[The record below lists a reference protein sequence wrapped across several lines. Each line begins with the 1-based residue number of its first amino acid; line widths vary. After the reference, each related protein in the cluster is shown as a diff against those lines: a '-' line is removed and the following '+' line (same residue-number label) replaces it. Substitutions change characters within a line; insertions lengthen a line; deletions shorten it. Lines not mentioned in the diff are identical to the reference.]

1 MTDRNK
7 NECDDTHTPIEGWYL
22 TAYALGELDEASRKL
37 VEAWLTLHPE
47 GRQEIEAIRQ
57 TASSVERELGNFPV
71 SMRLDAARSN
81 KIKEAISLAGTPS
94 VKAAMSEDRVE
105 TKRRSLR
112 ILLAITSGL
121 AAGIAGFAFWSNRPT
136 MDRFA
141 FQGPLQELSEAKR
154 DRAWQVVTGHE
165 EFGTIKKEG
174 EELSRV
180 TDGSSA
186 ASGLD
191 SGTADFLANKR
202 LAVPPSAPLPG
213 NPKHFWNEGQSTES
227 TKEQTLPELAGLA
240 KDKQLSAA
248 AGTSPANALPAG
260 PLQRYSRG
268 GQGFGGGGDGG
279 RPTDGKT
286 ALGGGMGG
294 SGGGMSQRGLVMPSS
309 GLGGMPIDGLKQ
321 DSLGEFPDELRS
333 NVPSRRKRLQD
344 QESMSGDRFESIPET
359 PFSSVA
365 KEPLSTFSIDVD
377 TASYSK
383 LRQYV
388 LENNVVPPPSAIRIE
403 EWLNYFDYQY
413 PGPTGNDP
421 FAAHMKMGDCPWNTK
436 HKLVR
441 VAIQAKKVA
450 NEERPNSNLVF
461 LIDVS
466 GSMADANKLPLVKR
480 TLGLL
485 TAQLREQDRV
495 AIVVYAGASG
505 CVLPSTSGVQKDQ
518 ILASIS
524 ELQSG
529 GSTNGGQGIE
539 LAYKIAKENFIPGGV
554 NRVILCTDGDF
565 NVGVTGTE
573 ALVSMMQEKA
583 KSNIFLTCL
592 GYGIGN
598 YNDSMMEQISDKGNG
613 VYAMVDSETEA
624 RRVMTEQLSG
634 TLMTVAKD
642 VKIQVEFN
650 PAKVHSY
657 RLIGYENRRLAA
669 ADFNNDKKDA
679 GEIGAGHRV
688 TALYEIVPVGQED
701 GIPGAVD
708 ELRYSKTS
716 PQEPKATVGDSGSSK
731 DWLLLKVRSK
741 QPESSQST
749 KQEFV
754 LGEVASQMAYE
765 GEQNDFDWAVSVA
778 EFGLLM
784 RRSQMAPG
792 MDWEKMLSRAMDSVA
807 SDPYRRE
814 CITIMQRAKD
824 LSIR

>member
-1 MTDRNK
+1 MSDRNK
-7 NECDDTHTPIEGWYL
+7 HEPHVNSGPIEAWYL
-22 TAYALGELDEASRKL
+22 TAYALGELDEESCMR
-37 VEAWLTLHPE
+37 VDAWLANHPE
-47 GRQEIEAIRQ
+47 AKQEIDAIRQ
-57 TASSVERELGNFPV
+57 TASEVEMELASLPGNLQLDSVRTGRIKDAIASV
-71 SMRLDAARSN
+71 STA
-81 KIKEAISLAGTPS
+81 T
-94 VKAAMSEDRVE
+94 
-105 TKRRSLR
+105 TKSQTVGQQENIVSKKVRRKRFLVAVVSGV
-112 ILLAITSGL
+112 ITTGL
-121 AAGIAGFAFWSNRPT
+121 AAALAGAAFWVR
-136 MDRFA
+136 
-141 FQGPLQELSEAKR
+141 
-154 DRAWQVVTGHE
+154 
-165 EFGTIKKEG
+165 
-174 EELSRV
+174 
-180 TDGSSA
+180 
-186 ASGLD
+186 
-191 SGTADFLANKR
+191 
-202 LAVPPSAPLPG
+202 LPG
-213 NPKHFWNEGQSTES
+213 NHKNMV
-227 TKEQTLPELAGLA
+227 
-240 KDKQLSAA
+240 SA
-248 AGTSPANALPAG
+248 
-260 PLQRYSRG
+260 
-268 GQGFGGGGDGG
+268 
-279 RPTDGKT
+279 PTDNVWFVPPTEQAMVGYSDEEKSSMVSPSNQGRWEKLNEQVDSLALSPVDKSLQKNQLGFERGIEEPLKQSGPGGAPADRFGT
-286 ALGGGMGG
+286 ALSSEASGRGGMGG
-294 SGGGMSQRGLVMPSS
+294 MGRGGGLGGGGGQGLGGQGQPSGGGLPALKSSPKPLSQLADYESDAKGA
-309 GLGGMPIDGLKQ
+309 DGLKR
-321 DSLGEFPDELRS
+321 DSSSGEFPKELAE
-333 NVPSRRKRLQD
+333 NVPSRRNW
-344 QESMSGDRFESIPET
+344 QEGNARASGDRFDATPET

-365 KEPLSTFSIDVD
+365 KDPLSTFSIDVD

-388 LENNVVPPPSAIRIE
+388 LENNVVPPASSIRIE

-413 PGPTGNDP
+413 PGPAGDEP
-421 FAAHMKMGDCPWNTK
+421 FAAHMKMGDCPWNPN

-450 NEERPNSNLVF
+450 NQERPKSNLVF

-466 GSMADANKLPLVKR
+466 GSMGDANKLPLVKR

-518 ILASIS
+518 ILASIN

-529 GSTNGGQGIE
+529 GSTNGGSGIE
-539 LAYKIAKENFIPGGV
+539 LAYKIAKENFVPGGV

-573 ALVSMMQEKA
+573 ALVTMMQEQA

-613 VYAMVDSETEA
+613 TYAMVDSETEA

-642 VKIQVEFN
+642 VKIQIEFN

-688 TALYEIVPVGQED
+688 TALYEIVPVGKQD
-701 GIPGAVD
+701 NLPGAID
-708 ELRYSKTS
+708 ELRFSKS
-716 PQEPKATVGDSGSSK
+716 QKQEPGPTADDATSR
-731 DWLLLKVRSK
+731 DWLLLKIRSK

-754 LGEVASQMAYE
+754 LGDVAGEKAYD
-765 GEQNDFDWAVSVA
+765 GEQSDFDWALSVA

-784 RRSQMAPG
+784 RQSQLAPG
-792 MDWEKMLSRAMDSVA
+792 MDWDKMLARAMDSTA

-814 CITIMQRAKD
+814 CLTIMQRAR
-824 LSIR
+824 LLVQR

>member
-1 MTDRNK
+1 MSDRNK
-7 NECDDTHTPIEGWYL
+7 YEPHGNSGPIEAWYL
-22 TAYALGELDEASRKL
+22 TAYALGELDEESCMR
-37 VEAWLTLHPE
+37 VDAWLTNHPE
-47 GRQEIEAIRQ
+47 AKQEIDAIRQ
-57 TASSVERELGNFPV
+57 TASRVEMELASLPVHLQLDSVRTG
-71 SMRLDAARSN
+71 R
-81 KIKEAISLAGTPS
+81 IKEAIASASTATTMSQTVRQQES
-94 VKAAMSEDRVE
+94 VLSKKVRR
-105 TKRRSLR
+105 KRFLVAVVSG
-112 ILLAITSGL
+112 IITTGL
-121 AAGIAGFAFWSNRPT
+121 AAALAGAAFWVR
-136 MDRFA
+136 
-141 FQGPLQELSEAKR
+141 
-154 DRAWQVVTGHE
+154 
-165 EFGTIKKEG
+165 
-174 EELSRV
+174 
-180 TDGSSA
+180 
-186 ASGLD
+186 
-191 SGTADFLANKR
+191 
-202 LAVPPSAPLPG
+202 LPG
-213 NPKHFWNEGQSTES
+213 NHKNMVSAPTDNVWFVPPTEQAMEGYSDEEKSSMVSPSNLGRWEKLNEQVDSLALSPVDKSLQKNELGFEREIEEPLKQSGPGGAPADRFGTALSSE
-227 TKEQTLPELAGLA
+227 ARGRGGL
-240 KDKQLSAA
+240 
-248 AGTSPANALPAG
+248 GG
-260 PLQRYSRG
+260 GG
-268 GQGFGGGGDGG
+268 GQGLGGPG
-279 RPTDGKT
+279 RPS
-286 ALGGGMGG
+286 GG
-294 SGGGMSQRGLVMPSS
+294 SLPAVSS
-309 GLGGMPIDGLKQ
+309 SPNLLAWDFIESKGVDGLKR
-321 DSLGEFPDELRS
+321 DSSSGEFPKELAE
-333 NVPSRRKRLQD
+333 NVPSRRNW
-344 QESMSGDRFESIPET
+344 QEGQARASGDRFDAIPET

-365 KEPLSTFSIDVD
+365 KDPLSTFSIDVD

-388 LENNVVPPPSAIRIE
+388 LENNVVPPASSIRIE

-413 PGPTGNDP
+413 PGPAGDEP
-421 FAAHMKMGDCPWNTK
+421 FAAHMKMGDCPWNAK

-450 NEERPNSNLVF
+450 NEERPKSNLVF

-518 ILASIS
+518 ILGSIN

-529 GSTNGGQGIE
+529 GSTNGGSGIE
-539 LAYKIAKENFIPGGV
+539 LAYKIAKENFVPGGV

-565 NVGVTGTE
+565 NVGVTGTD
-573 ALVSMMQEKA
+573 ALVSMMQEQA

-613 VYAMVDSETEA
+613 TYAMVDSETEA

-642 VKIQVEFN
+642 VKIQIEFN

-688 TALYEIVPVGQED
+688 TALYEIVPVGQQD
-701 GIPGAVD
+701 SIPGAID
-708 ELRYSKTS
+708 ELRFSKAQK
-716 PQEPKATVGDSGSSK
+716 QEPSLAAEDAASK
-731 DWLLLKVRSK
+731 DWLLLKIRSK

-754 LGEVASQMAYE
+754 LGEVASQIAYE
-765 GEQNDFDWAVSVA
+765 GEQSDFDWAVSVA

-784 RRSQMAPG
+784 RQSQLAPG
-792 MDWEKMLSRAMDSVA
+792 MDWDKMLARAMDSTA

-814 CITIMQRAKD
+814 CLTIMQRAR
-824 LSIR
+824 LLVQR

>member
-1 MTDRNK
+1 MSDRNK
-7 NECDDTHTPIEGWYL
+7 YEPHDNSGPIEAWYL
-22 TAYALGELDEASRKL
+22 TAYALGELDEESCMR
-37 VEAWLTLHPE
+37 VDAWLTNHPE
-47 GRQEIEAIRQ
+47 AKQEIDAIRQ
-57 TASSVERELGNFPV
+57 TASRVEMELASLPVHLQLDSVRTG
-71 SMRLDAARSN
+71 R
-81 KIKEAISLAGTPS
+81 IKEAIASASTATTMSQTVRQQES
-94 VKAAMSEDRVE
+94 VLSKKVRR
-105 TKRRSLR
+105 KRFLVAVVSG
-112 ILLAITSGL
+112 IITTGL
-121 AAGIAGFAFWSNRPT
+121 AAALAGAAFWVR
-136 MDRFA
+136 
-141 FQGPLQELSEAKR
+141 
-154 DRAWQVVTGHE
+154 
-165 EFGTIKKEG
+165 
-174 EELSRV
+174 
-180 TDGSSA
+180 
-186 ASGLD
+186 
-191 SGTADFLANKR
+191 
-202 LAVPPSAPLPG
+202 LPG
-213 NPKHFWNEGQSTES
+213 NHKNMVSAPTDNVWFVPPTEQAMEGYSDEEKSSMVSPSNLGRWEKLNEQVDSLALSPVDKSLQKNELGFEREIEEPLKQSGPGGAPADRFGTALSSE
-227 TKEQTLPELAGLA
+227 ARGRGGL
-240 KDKQLSAA
+240 
-248 AGTSPANALPAG
+248 GG
-260 PLQRYSRG
+260 GG
-268 GQGFGGGGDGG
+268 GQGLGGPG
-279 RPTDGKT
+279 RPS
-286 ALGGGMGG
+286 GG
-294 SGGGMSQRGLVMPSS
+294 SLPAVSS
-309 GLGGMPIDGLKQ
+309 SPNLLAWDFSESKGVDGLKR
-321 DSLGEFPDELRS
+321 DSSSGEFPKELAE
-333 NVPSRRKRLQD
+333 NVPSRRNW
-344 QESMSGDRFESIPET
+344 QEGQARASGDRFDAIPET

-365 KEPLSTFSIDVD
+365 KDPLSTFSIDVD

-388 LENNVVPPPSAIRIE
+388 LENNVVPPASSIRIE

-413 PGPTGNDP
+413 PGPAGDEP
-421 FAAHMKMGDCPWNTK
+421 FAAHMKMGDCPWNAK

-450 NEERPNSNLVF
+450 NEERPKSNLVF

-518 ILASIS
+518 ILGSIN

-529 GSTNGGQGIE
+529 GSTNGGSGIE
-539 LAYKIAKENFIPGGV
+539 LAYKIAKENFVPGGV

-565 NVGVTGTE
+565 NVGVTGTD
-573 ALVSMMQEKA
+573 ALVSMMQEQA

-613 VYAMVDSETEA
+613 TYAMVDSETEA

-642 VKIQVEFN
+642 VKIQIEFN

-688 TALYEIVPVGQED
+688 TALYEIVPVGQQD
-701 GIPGAVD
+701 SIPGAID
-708 ELRYSKTS
+708 ELRFSKAQK
-716 PQEPKATVGDSGSSK
+716 QEPSLAAEDAASK
-731 DWLLLKVRSK
+731 DWLLLKIRSK

-754 LGEVASQMAYE
+754 LGDVASQKAYE
-765 GEQNDFDWAVSVA
+765 GEQSDFDWAVSVA

-784 RRSQMAPG
+784 RQSQLAPG
-792 MDWEKMLSRAMDSVA
+792 MDWDKMLARAMDSTA

-814 CITIMQRAKD
+814 CLTIMQRAR
-824 LSIR
+824 LLVQR

>member
-1 MTDRNK
+1 MSDRNK
-7 NECDDTHTPIEGWYL
+7 YEPHGNSGPIEAWYL
-22 TAYALGELDEASRKL
+22 TAYALGELDEESCMR
-37 VEAWLTLHPE
+37 VDAWLTNHPE
-47 GRQEIEAIRQ
+47 AKQEIDAIRQ
-57 TASSVERELGNFPV
+57 TASRVEMELASLPVHLQLDSVRTG
-71 SMRLDAARSN
+71 R
-81 KIKEAISLAGTPS
+81 IKEAIASASTATTMSQTVRQQES
-94 VKAAMSEDRVE
+94 VLSKKVRR
-105 TKRRSLR
+105 KRFLVAVVSG
-112 ILLAITSGL
+112 IITTGL
-121 AAGIAGFAFWSNRPT
+121 AAALAGAAFWVR
-136 MDRFA
+136 
-141 FQGPLQELSEAKR
+141 
-154 DRAWQVVTGHE
+154 
-165 EFGTIKKEG
+165 
-174 EELSRV
+174 
-180 TDGSSA
+180 
-186 ASGLD
+186 
-191 SGTADFLANKR
+191 
-202 LAVPPSAPLPG
+202 LPG
-213 NPKHFWNEGQSTES
+213 NHKNMVSAPTDNVWFVPPTEQAMEGYSDEEKSSMVSPSNLGRWEKLNEQVDSLALSPVDKSLQKNELGFEREIEEPLKQSGPGGAPADRFGTALSSE
-227 TKEQTLPELAGLA
+227 ARGRGGL
-240 KDKQLSAA
+240 
-248 AGTSPANALPAG
+248 GG
-260 PLQRYSRG
+260 GG
-268 GQGFGGGGDGG
+268 GQGLGGPG
-279 RPTDGKT
+279 RPS
-286 ALGGGMGG
+286 GG
-294 SGGGMSQRGLVMPSS
+294 SLPAVSS
-309 GLGGMPIDGLKQ
+309 SPNLLAWDFSESKGVDGLKR
-321 DSLGEFPDELRS
+321 DSSSGEFPKELAE
-333 NVPSRRKRLQD
+333 NVPSRRNW
-344 QESMSGDRFESIPET
+344 QEGQARASGDRFDAIPET

-365 KEPLSTFSIDVD
+365 KDPLSTFSIDVD

-388 LENNVVPPPSAIRIE
+388 LENNVVPPASSIRIE

-413 PGPTGNDP
+413 PGPAGDEP
-421 FAAHMKMGDCPWNTK
+421 FAAHMKMGDCPWNAK

-450 NEERPNSNLVF
+450 NEERPKSNLVF

-518 ILASIS
+518 ILGSIN

-529 GSTNGGQGIE
+529 GSTNGGSGIE
-539 LAYKIAKENFIPGGV
+539 LAYKIAKENFVPGGV

-565 NVGVTGTE
+565 NVGVTGTD
-573 ALVSMMQEKA
+573 ALVSMMQEQA

-613 VYAMVDSETEA
+613 TYAMVDSETEA

-642 VKIQVEFN
+642 VKIQIEFN

-688 TALYEIVPVGQED
+688 TALYEIVPVGQQD
-701 GIPGAVD
+701 SIPGAID
-708 ELRYSKTS
+708 ELRFSKAQK
-716 PQEPKATVGDSGSSK
+716 QEPSLAAEDAASK
-731 DWLLLKVRSK
+731 DWLLLKIRSK

-754 LGEVASQMAYE
+754 LGEVASQIAYE
-765 GEQNDFDWAVSVA
+765 GEQSDFDWAVSVA

-784 RRSQMAPG
+784 RQSQLAPG
-792 MDWEKMLSRAMDSVA
+792 MDWDKMLARAMDSTA

-814 CITIMQRAKD
+814 CLTIMQRAR
-824 LSIR
+824 LLVQR

>member
-1 MTDRNK
+1 MADRHK
-7 NECDDTHTPIEGWYL
+7 NEFEDTHTPIEGWYL

-37 VEAWLTLHPE
+37 VEAWLTQHPE
-47 GRQEIEAIRQ
+47 GHQEIDAIRQ

-165 EFGTIKKEG
+165 EFGTIEKEG
-174 EELSRV
+174 QELSRV
-180 TDGSSA
+180 TDASSA

-213 NPKHFWNEGQSTES
+213 NPTLFWNDGESTES
-227 TKEQTLPELAGLA
+227 TKEQTLQELARLA
-240 KDKQLSAA
+240 KDKELSAP
-248 AGTSPANALPAG
+248 AGASPANALPAG
-260 PLQRYSRG
+260 PMQRYSRG

-286 ALGGGMGG
+286 AWGGGMGG

-441 VAIQAKKVA
+441 VALQAKKVA

-565 NVGVTGTE
+565 NVGVTGTD

>member
-1 MTDRNK
+1 MSDRNK
-7 NECDDTHTPIEGWYL
+7 YEPHGNSGPIEAWYL
-22 TAYALGELDEASRKL
+22 TAYALGELDEESCMR
-37 VEAWLTLHPE
+37 VDAWLTNHPE
-47 GRQEIEAIRQ
+47 AKQEIDAIRQ
-57 TASSVERELGNFPV
+57 TASRVEMELASLPVHLQLDSVRTG
-71 SMRLDAARSN
+71 R
-81 KIKEAISLAGTPS
+81 IKEAIASASTATTMSQTVRQQES
-94 VKAAMSEDRVE
+94 VLSKKVRR
-105 TKRRSLR
+105 KRFLVAVVSG
-112 ILLAITSGL
+112 IITTGL
-121 AAGIAGFAFWSNRPT
+121 AAALAGAAFWVR
-136 MDRFA
+136 
-141 FQGPLQELSEAKR
+141 
-154 DRAWQVVTGHE
+154 
-165 EFGTIKKEG
+165 
-174 EELSRV
+174 
-180 TDGSSA
+180 
-186 ASGLD
+186 
-191 SGTADFLANKR
+191 
-202 LAVPPSAPLPG
+202 LPG
-213 NPKHFWNEGQSTES
+213 NHKNMVSAPTDNVWFVPPTEQAMEGYSDEEKSSMVSPSNLGRWEKLNEQVDSLALS
-227 TKEQTLPELAGLA
+227 PVDKSLQKNELGFEREIEEPLKKSGPGGAPADRFGTALSSEARGRGGL
-240 KDKQLSAA
+240 
-248 AGTSPANALPAG
+248 GG
-260 PLQRYSRG
+260 GG
-268 GQGFGGGGDGG
+268 GQGLGGPG
-279 RPTDGKT
+279 RPS
-286 ALGGGMGG
+286 GG
-294 SGGGMSQRGLVMPSS
+294 SLPAVSS
-309 GLGGMPIDGLKQ
+309 SKGVDGLKR
-321 DSLGEFPDELRS
+321 DSSSGEFPKELAE
-333 NVPSRRKRLQD
+333 NVPSRRNW
-344 QESMSGDRFESIPET
+344 QEGQARASGDRFDAIPET

-365 KEPLSTFSIDVD
+365 KDPLSTFSIDVD

-388 LENNVVPPPSAIRIE
+388 LENNVVPPASSIRIE

-413 PGPTGNDP
+413 PGPAGDEP
-421 FAAHMKMGDCPWNTK
+421 FAAHMKMGDCPWNAK

-450 NEERPNSNLVF
+450 NEERPKSNLVF

-518 ILASIS
+518 ILGSIN

-529 GSTNGGQGIE
+529 GSTNGGSGIE
-539 LAYKIAKENFIPGGV
+539 LAYKIAKENFVPGGV

-565 NVGVTGTE
+565 NVGVTGTD
-573 ALVSMMQEKA
+573 ALVSMMQEQA

-613 VYAMVDSETEA
+613 TYAMVDSETEA

-642 VKIQVEFN
+642 VKIQIEFN

-688 TALYEIVPVGQED
+688 TALYEIVPVGQQD
-701 GIPGAVD
+701 SIPGAID
-708 ELRYSKTS
+708 ELRFSKAQK
-716 PQEPKATVGDSGSSK
+716 QEPSLAAEDAASK
-731 DWLLLKVRSK
+731 DWLLLKIRSK

-754 LGEVASQMAYE
+754 LGEVASQIAYE
-765 GEQNDFDWAVSVA
+765 GEQSDFDWAVSVA

-784 RRSQMAPG
+784 RQSQLAPG
-792 MDWEKMLSRAMDSVA
+792 MDWDKMLARAMDSTA

-814 CITIMQRAKD
+814 CLTIMQRAR
-824 LSIR
+824 LLVQR

>member
-1 MTDRNK
+1 MSDRNK
-7 NECDDTHTPIEGWYL
+7 YEPHDNSGPIEAWYL
-22 TAYALGELDEASRKL
+22 TAYALGELDEESCMR
-37 VEAWLTLHPE
+37 VDAWLANHPE
-47 GRQEIEAIRQ
+47 AKQEIDAIRQ
-57 TASSVERELGNFPV
+57 TASQVEMELASLPVNVQLDSVRTG
-71 SMRLDAARSN
+71 R
-81 KIKEAISLAGTPS
+81 IKEAIASASMATT
-94 VKAAMSEDRVE
+94 MSQTVGQQENILSKKVRR
-105 TKRRSLR
+105 KRFLVAVVSGV
-112 ILLAITSGL
+112 ITTGL
-121 AAGIAGFAFWSNRPT
+121 AAALAGAAFWVRLPGNHKNMVSAPTDNVWFVPPTEEAMVGYSDEEKSSMVSPSNQGRWEKLNEQVDSLALSPVDKSLQKNQLGFERGIEEPLKQSGPGGAPA
-136 MDRFA
+136 DRF
-141 FQGPLQELSEAKR
+141 GTPLSSEAKGR
-154 DRAWQVVTGHE
+154 GGMGRG
-165 EFGTIKKEG
+165 G
-174 EELSRV
+174 
-180 TDGSSA
+180 
-186 ASGLD
+186 GL
-191 SGTADFLANKR
+191 G
-202 LAVPPSAPLPG
+202 G
-213 NPKHFWNEGQSTES
+213 G
-227 TKEQTLPELAGLA
+227 
-240 KDKQLSAA
+240 
-248 AGTSPANALPAG
+248 
-260 PLQRYSRG
+260 G
-268 GQGFGGGGDGG
+268 GQGLGGQG
-279 RPTDGKT
+279 RPS
-286 ALGGGMGG
+286 GG
-294 SGGGMSQRGLVMPSS
+294 SLPAVSS
-309 GLGGMPIDGLKQ
+309 SPNLLAFDDSKNDGVEGLKR
-321 DSLGEFPDELRS
+321 DSSSGEFPKELAE
-333 NVPSRRKRLQD
+333 NVPSRRNW
-344 QESMSGDRFESIPET
+344 QEGQARASGDRFDAIPET

-365 KEPLSTFSIDVD
+365 KDPLSTFSIDVD

-388 LENNVVPPPSAIRIE
+388 LENNVVPPASSIRIE

-413 PGPTGNDP
+413 PGPTGDEP
-421 FAAHMKMGDCPWNTK
+421 FAAHMKMGDCPWNAK

-450 NEERPNSNLVF
+450 NEERPKSNLVF

-518 ILASIS
+518 ILASIN

-539 LAYKIAKENFIPGGV
+539 LAYRIAKENFIPGGI

-565 NVGVTGTE
+565 NVGVTGTD
-573 ALVSMMQEKA
+573 ALVSMMQEQA

-613 VYAMVDSETEA
+613 TYAMVDSETEA

-642 VKIQVEFN
+642 VKIQIEFN

-688 TALYEIVPVGQED
+688 TALYEIVPVGQQD
-701 GIPGAVD
+701 SIPGAID
-708 ELRYSKTS
+708 ELRFSKS
-716 PQEPKATVGDSGSSK
+716 QKQEPSPAAEDAASK
-731 DWLLLKVRSK
+731 DWLLLKIRSK

-754 LGEVASQMAYE
+754 LGEVASQIAYE
-765 GEQNDFDWAVSVA
+765 GEQSDFDWALSVA

-784 RRSQMAPG
+784 RQSQLAPG
-792 MDWEKMLSRAMDSVA
+792 MDWDKMLSRAMDSTA

-814 CITIMQRAKD
+814 CLTIMQRARQ
-824 LSIR
+824 LVQR

>member
-1 MTDRNK
+1 MSDRNK
-7 NECDDTHTPIEGWYL
+7 YEPHGNSGPIEAWYL
-22 TAYALGELDEASRKL
+22 TAYALGELDEESCMR
-37 VEAWLTLHPE
+37 VDAWLTNHPE
-47 GRQEIEAIRQ
+47 AKQEIDAIRQ
-57 TASSVERELGNFPV
+57 TASRVEMELASLPVHLQLDSVRTG
-71 SMRLDAARSN
+71 R
-81 KIKEAISLAGTPS
+81 IKEAIASASTATTMSQTVRQQES
-94 VKAAMSEDRVE
+94 VLSKKVRR
-105 TKRRSLR
+105 KRFLVAVVSG
-112 ILLAITSGL
+112 IITTGL
-121 AAGIAGFAFWSNRPT
+121 AAALAGAAFWVR
-136 MDRFA
+136 
-141 FQGPLQELSEAKR
+141 
-154 DRAWQVVTGHE
+154 
-165 EFGTIKKEG
+165 
-174 EELSRV
+174 
-180 TDGSSA
+180 
-186 ASGLD
+186 
-191 SGTADFLANKR
+191 
-202 LAVPPSAPLPG
+202 LPG
-213 NPKHFWNEGQSTES
+213 NHKNMVSAPTDNVWFVPPTEQAMEGYSDEEKSSMVSPSNLGRWEKLNEQVDSLALSPVDKSLQKNELGFEREIEEPLKQSGPGGAPADRFGTALSSE
-227 TKEQTLPELAGLA
+227 ARGRGGL
-240 KDKQLSAA
+240 
-248 AGTSPANALPAG
+248 GG
-260 PLQRYSRG
+260 GG
-268 GQGFGGGGDGG
+268 GQGLGGPG
-279 RPTDGKT
+279 RPS
-286 ALGGGMGG
+286 GG
-294 SGGGMSQRGLVMPSS
+294 SLPAVSS
-309 GLGGMPIDGLKQ
+309 SPNLLAWDFSESKGVDGLKR
-321 DSLGEFPDELRS
+321 DSSSGEFPKELAE
-333 NVPSRRKRLQD
+333 NVPSRRNW
-344 QESMSGDRFESIPET
+344 QEGQARASGDRFDAIPET

-365 KEPLSTFSIDVD
+365 KDPLSTFSIDVD

-388 LENNVVPPPSAIRIE
+388 LENNVVPPASSIRIE

-413 PGPTGNDP
+413 PGPAGDEP
-421 FAAHMKMGDCPWNTK
+421 FAAHMKMGDCPWNAK

-450 NEERPNSNLVF
+450 NQERPKSNLVF

-518 ILASIS
+518 ILGSIN

-529 GSTNGGQGIE
+529 GSTNGGSGIE
-539 LAYKIAKENFIPGGV
+539 LAYKIAKENFVPGGV

-565 NVGVTGTE
+565 NVGVTGTD
-573 ALVSMMQEKA
+573 ALVSMMQEQA

-613 VYAMVDSETEA
+613 TYAMVDSETEA

-642 VKIQVEFN
+642 VKIQIEFN

-688 TALYEIVPVGQED
+688 TALYEIVPVGQQD
-701 GIPGAVD
+701 SIPGAID
-708 ELRYSKTS
+708 ELRFSKAQK
-716 PQEPKATVGDSGSSK
+716 QEPSLAAEDAASK
-731 DWLLLKVRSK
+731 DWLLLKIRSK

-754 LGEVASQMAYE
+754 LGEVASQIAYE
-765 GEQNDFDWAVSVA
+765 GEQSDFDWAVSVA

-784 RRSQMAPG
+784 RQSQLAPG
-792 MDWEKMLSRAMDSVA
+792 MDWDKMLARAMDSTA

-814 CITIMQRAKD
+814 CLTIMQRAR
-824 LSIR
+824 LLVQR

>member
-1 MTDRNK
+1 MSDRNK
-7 NECDDTHTPIEGWYL
+7 YEPHGNSGPIEAWYL
-22 TAYALGELDEASRKL
+22 TAYALGELDEESCMR
-37 VEAWLTLHPE
+37 VDAWLTNHPE
-47 GRQEIEAIRQ
+47 AKQEIDAIRQ
-57 TASSVERELGNFPV
+57 TASRVEMELASLPVHLQLDSVRTG
-71 SMRLDAARSN
+71 R
-81 KIKEAISLAGTPS
+81 IKEAIASAST
-94 VKAAMSEDRVE
+94 ATTMSQTVRQQESFLSKKVRR
-105 TKRRSLR
+105 KRFLVAVVSGV
-112 ILLAITSGL
+112 ITTGL
-121 AAGIAGFAFWSNRPT
+121 AAALAGAAFWVR
-136 MDRFA
+136 
-141 FQGPLQELSEAKR
+141 
-154 DRAWQVVTGHE
+154 
-165 EFGTIKKEG
+165 
-174 EELSRV
+174 
-180 TDGSSA
+180 
-186 ASGLD
+186 
-191 SGTADFLANKR
+191 
-202 LAVPPSAPLPG
+202 LPG
-213 NPKHFWNEGQSTES
+213 NHKNMVSAPTDNVWFVPPTEQAMEGYSDEEKSSMVSPSNLGRWEKLNEQVDSLALSPVDKSLQKNELGFEREIEEPLKQSGPGGAPADRFGTALSSE
-227 TKEQTLPELAGLA
+227 ARGRGGL
-240 KDKQLSAA
+240 
-248 AGTSPANALPAG
+248 GG
-260 PLQRYSRG
+260 GG
-268 GQGFGGGGDGG
+268 GQGLGGPG
-279 RPTDGKT
+279 RPS
-286 ALGGGMGG
+286 GG
-294 SGGGMSQRGLVMPSS
+294 SLPAVSS
-309 GLGGMPIDGLKQ
+309 SPNLLAWDFSESKGVDGLKR
-321 DSLGEFPDELRS
+321 DSSSGEFPKELAE
-333 NVPSRRKRLQD
+333 NVPSRRNW
-344 QESMSGDRFESIPET
+344 QEGQARASGDRFDAIPET

-365 KEPLSTFSIDVD
+365 KDPLSTFSIDVD

-388 LENNVVPPPSAIRIE
+388 LENNVVPPASSIRIE

-413 PGPTGNDP
+413 PGPAGGEP
-421 FAAHMKMGDCPWNTK
+421 FAAHMKMGDCPWNPN

-450 NEERPNSNLVF
+450 NQERPKSNLVF

-518 ILASIS
+518 ILGSIN

-529 GSTNGGQGIE
+529 GSTNGGSGIE
-539 LAYKIAKENFIPGGV
+539 LAYKIAKENFVPGGV

-565 NVGVTGTE
+565 NVGVTGTD
-573 ALVSMMQEKA
+573 ALVSMMQEQA

-613 VYAMVDSETEA
+613 TYAMVDSETEA

-642 VKIQVEFN
+642 VKIQIEFN

-688 TALYEIVPVGQED
+688 TALYEIVPVGQQD
-701 GIPGAVD
+701 SIPGAID
-708 ELRYSKTS
+708 ELRFSKAQK
-716 PQEPKATVGDSGSSK
+716 QEPSLAAEDAASK
-731 DWLLLKVRSK
+731 DWLLLKIRSK

-754 LGEVASQMAYE
+754 LGEVASQKAYE
-765 GEQNDFDWAVSVA
+765 GEQSDFDWAVSVA

-784 RRSQMAPG
+784 RQSQLAPG
-792 MDWEKMLSRAMDSVA
+792 MDWDKMLARAMDSTA

-814 CITIMQRAKD
+814 CLTIMQRAR
-824 LSIR
+824 LLVQR

>member
-1 MTDRNK
+1 MSDRNK
-7 NECDDTHTPIEGWYL
+7 YEPHGNSGPIEAWYL
-22 TAYALGELDEASRKL
+22 TAYALGELDEESCMR
-37 VEAWLTLHPE
+37 VDAWLTNHPE
-47 GRQEIEAIRQ
+47 AKQEIDAIRQ
-57 TASSVERELGNFPV
+57 TASRVEMELASLPVHLQLDSVRTG
-71 SMRLDAARSN
+71 R
-81 KIKEAISLAGTPS
+81 IKEAIASASTATTMSQTVRQQES
-94 VKAAMSEDRVE
+94 VLSKKVRR
-105 TKRRSLR
+105 KRFLVAVVSG
-112 ILLAITSGL
+112 IITTGL
-121 AAGIAGFAFWSNRPT
+121 AAALAGAAFWVR
-136 MDRFA
+136 
-141 FQGPLQELSEAKR
+141 
-154 DRAWQVVTGHE
+154 
-165 EFGTIKKEG
+165 
-174 EELSRV
+174 
-180 TDGSSA
+180 
-186 ASGLD
+186 
-191 SGTADFLANKR
+191 
-202 LAVPPSAPLPG
+202 LPG
-213 NPKHFWNEGQSTES
+213 NHKNMVSAPTDNVWFVPPTEQAMEGYSDEEKSSMVSPSNLGRWEKLNEQVDSLALS
-227 TKEQTLPELAGLA
+227 PVDKSLQKNELGFEREIEEPLKKSGPGGAPADRFGTALSSEARGRGGL
-240 KDKQLSAA
+240 
-248 AGTSPANALPAG
+248 GG
-260 PLQRYSRG
+260 GG
-268 GQGFGGGGDGG
+268 GQGLGGPG
-279 RPTDGKT
+279 RPS
-286 ALGGGMGG
+286 GG
-294 SGGGMSQRGLVMPSS
+294 SLPAVSS
-309 GLGGMPIDGLKQ
+309 SPNLLAWDFSESKGVDGLKR
-321 DSLGEFPDELRS
+321 DSSSGEFPKELAE
-333 NVPSRRKRLQD
+333 NVPSRRNW
-344 QESMSGDRFESIPET
+344 QEGQARASGDRFDAIPET

-365 KEPLSTFSIDVD
+365 KDPLSTFSIDVD

-388 LENNVVPPPSAIRIE
+388 LENNVVPPASSIRIE

-413 PGPTGNDP
+413 PGPAGDEP
-421 FAAHMKMGDCPWNTK
+421 FAAHMKMGDCPWNAK

-450 NEERPNSNLVF
+450 NEERPKSNLVF

-518 ILASIS
+518 ILGSIN

-529 GSTNGGQGIE
+529 GSTNGGSGIE
-539 LAYKIAKENFIPGGV
+539 LAYKIAKENFVPGGV

-565 NVGVTGTE
+565 NVGVTGTD
-573 ALVSMMQEKA
+573 ALVSMMQEQA

-613 VYAMVDSETEA
+613 TYAMVDSETEA

-642 VKIQVEFN
+642 VKIQIEFN

-688 TALYEIVPVGQED
+688 TALYEIVPVGQQD
-701 GIPGAVD
+701 SIPGAID
-708 ELRYSKTS
+708 ELRFSKAQK
-716 PQEPKATVGDSGSSK
+716 QEPSLAAEDAASK
-731 DWLLLKVRSK
+731 DWLLLKIRSK

-754 LGEVASQMAYE
+754 LGEVASQIAYE
-765 GEQNDFDWAVSVA
+765 GEQSDFDWAVSVA

-784 RRSQMAPG
+784 RQSQLAPG
-792 MDWEKMLSRAMDSVA
+792 MDWDKMLARAMDSTA

-814 CITIMQRAKD
+814 CLTIMQRAR
-824 LSIR
+824 LLVQR

>member
-1 MTDRNK
+1 MSDRNK
-7 NECDDTHTPIEGWYL
+7 YEPHGNSGPIEAWYL
-22 TAYALGELDEASRKL
+22 TAYALGELDEESCMR
-37 VEAWLTLHPE
+37 VDAWLTNHPE
-47 GRQEIEAIRQ
+47 AKQEIDAIRQ
-57 TASSVERELGNFPV
+57 TASRVEMELASLPVHLQLDSVRTG
-71 SMRLDAARSN
+71 R
-81 KIKEAISLAGTPS
+81 IKEAIASASTATTMSQTVRQQES
-94 VKAAMSEDRVE
+94 VLSKKVRR
-105 TKRRSLR
+105 KRFLVAVVSG
-112 ILLAITSGL
+112 IITTGL
-121 AAGIAGFAFWSNRPT
+121 AAALAGAAFWVR
-136 MDRFA
+136 
-141 FQGPLQELSEAKR
+141 
-154 DRAWQVVTGHE
+154 
-165 EFGTIKKEG
+165 
-174 EELSRV
+174 
-180 TDGSSA
+180 
-186 ASGLD
+186 
-191 SGTADFLANKR
+191 
-202 LAVPPSAPLPG
+202 LPG
-213 NPKHFWNEGQSTES
+213 NHKNMVSAPTDNVWFVPPTEQAMEGYSDEEKSSMVSPSNLGRWEKLNEQVDSLALSPVDKSLQKNQLGFERGIEEPLKQSGPGGAPADRFGTALSSE
-227 TKEQTLPELAGLA
+227 ARGRGGL
-240 KDKQLSAA
+240 
-248 AGTSPANALPAG
+248 GG
-260 PLQRYSRG
+260 GG
-268 GQGFGGGGDGG
+268 GQGLGGPG
-279 RPTDGKT
+279 RPS
-286 ALGGGMGG
+286 GG
-294 SGGGMSQRGLVMPSS
+294 SLPAVSS
-309 GLGGMPIDGLKQ
+309 SPNLLAWDFSESKGVDGLKR
-321 DSLGEFPDELRS
+321 DSSSGEFPKELAE
-333 NVPSRRKRLQD
+333 NVPSRRNW
-344 QESMSGDRFESIPET
+344 QEGQARASGDRFDAIPET

-365 KEPLSTFSIDVD
+365 KDPLSTFSIDVD

-388 LENNVVPPPSAIRIE
+388 LENNVVPPASSIRIE

-413 PGPTGNDP
+413 PGPAGDEP
-421 FAAHMKMGDCPWNTK
+421 FAAHMKMGDCPWNAK

-450 NEERPNSNLVF
+450 NQERPKSNLVF

-518 ILASIS
+518 ILGSIN

-529 GSTNGGQGIE
+529 GSTNGGSGIE
-539 LAYKIAKENFIPGGV
+539 LAYKIAKENFVPGGV

-565 NVGVTGTE
+565 NVGVTGTD
-573 ALVSMMQEKA
+573 ALVSMMQEQA

-613 VYAMVDSETEA
+613 TYAMVDSETEA

-642 VKIQVEFN
+642 VKIQIEFN

-688 TALYEIVPVGQED
+688 TALYEIVPVGQQD
-701 GIPGAVD
+701 SIPGAID
-708 ELRYSKTS
+708 ELRFSKAQK
-716 PQEPKATVGDSGSSK
+716 QEPSLAAEDAASK
-731 DWLLLKVRSK
+731 DWLLLKIRSK

-754 LGEVASQMAYE
+754 LGEVASQIAYE
-765 GEQNDFDWAVSVA
+765 GEQSDFDWAVSVA

-784 RRSQMAPG
+784 RQSQLAPG
-792 MDWEKMLSRAMDSVA
+792 MDWDKMLARAMDSTA

-814 CITIMQRAKD
+814 CLTIMQRAR
-824 LSIR
+824 LVIQR